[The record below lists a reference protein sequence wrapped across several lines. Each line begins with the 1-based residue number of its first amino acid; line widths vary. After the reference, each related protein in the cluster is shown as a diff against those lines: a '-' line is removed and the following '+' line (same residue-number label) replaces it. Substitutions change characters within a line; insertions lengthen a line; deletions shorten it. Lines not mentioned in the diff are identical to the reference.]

1 MRTSRIA
8 ELDVMLLG
16 LDDPLGFDVGSM
28 GNCAV
33 KLRVFGFRAPGQDFS
48 LECYC

>member
-1 MRTSRIA
+1 MRTSRLA

-16 LDDPLGFDVGSM
+16 LDDPRGFDVGSM

-33 KLRVFGFRAPGQDFS
+33 KQGFRISSSGPR
-48 LECYC
+48 L